1 MDLNFGEFQQ
11 ILTTKNAKR
20 STKNLPLLNE
30 SQTQQ
35 RGSLPAAHTNSKF
48 EIFPKNHRKALKQP
62 RLTANLNLDIGMLE
76 NKVQDNNQD
85 GDITNV
91 LLLPPKGSANTIPI
105 PSMPTKQSQH
115 VVTQESSNS
124 KSKRHI
130 RDVSSKLIIN
140 ET

>member
-1 MDLNFGEFQQ
+1 MDLNFGEFQE
-11 ILTTKNAKR
+11 ILTTKNAER
-20 STKNLPLLNE
+20 STKNYPLLNE

-35 RGSLPAAHTNSKF
+35 RGSLPEGQTDSKF
-48 EIFPKNHRKALKQP
+48 EIFPKSHRKAIKQP
-62 RLTANLNLDIGMLE
+62 RLTANLNLDIDMLE
-76 NKVQDNNQD
+76 NNQD

-115 VVTQESSNS
+115 MVTQESSNS

-140 ET
+140 DT

>member
-1 MDLNFGEFQQ
+1 MDLNFGEFQE
-11 ILTTKNAKR
+11 ILTTKNAER
-20 STKNLPLLNE
+20 STKNYPLLNE

-35 RGSLPAAHTNSKF
+35 RGSLPEHHTNSKF
-48 EIFPKNHRKALKQP
+48 EIFPKNHRKAMKQP

-76 NKVQDNNQD
+76 NNQD

-91 LLLPPKGSANTIPI
+91 LLLPPKGSPNTIPI
-105 PSMPTKQSQH
+105 PSIPTKQSQH
-115 VVTQESSNS
+115 IGTQESSNS

-140 ET
+140 DT